1 MCRNYKSLYS
11 LRYRRYPST
20 KSSPPTAAAC
30 RHRSFPID
38 DQSNTSLPLSLSLM
52 STSKHH
58 HLLRLVLSCR
68 KITAEVTNPADSSII
83 AMASST
89 EQEFLARTRAKLGRF
104 PLPRPR
110 QGAGPWGLWDAKVAS
125 RVGEKLG
132 LRLRE
137 IGVTGV
143 GIDLAEELSRP
154 IRHRHM
160 VLPLFES
167 VRRVGV
173 DVDGAD
179 KLGQMR
185 FCNQTVLDSSGR
197 S

>member
-1 MCRNYKSLYS
+1 
-11 LRYRRYPST
+11 
-20 KSSPPTAAAC
+20 
-30 RHRSFPID
+30 
-38 DQSNTSLPLSLSLM
+38 M
-52 STSKHH
+52 SAGKHH

-68 KITAEVTNPADSSII
+68 KITAEVINPADSSII

-89 EQEFLARTRAKLGRF
+89 EQEFLARTSVKLGRF
-104 PLPRPR
+104 PRPR
-110 QGAGPWGLWDAKVAS
+110 QGIGPWGLWDVNVAS

-137 IGVTGV
+137 VGVSGV

-154 IRHRHM
+154 IRHRYM

-179 KLGQMR
+179 KLGEMR
-185 FCNQTVLDSSGR
+185 FSNETAAVIG
-197 S
+197 